1 MSSPA
6 EYSGHP
12 HPELEETQGQEKRAK
27 IDGAQPPPSA
37 GAGGGGPP
45 PLPSPLPPSGAG
57 PYGGGGG
64 YPHHHAAA
72 HHHGGYYGYPPSQ
85 HEYGASPGGGQGG
98 YHGGPPPPHDY
109 YGYHPHHPHSGY
121 GGDYGPPPPHGHGG
135 SPGYYSQQP
144 PPPTPPRHHQQGS
157 YGGAPSPQF
166 GVQPRIGN
174 YGEGGGGGGESF
186 DSRPEKPSGE
196 AGDRQQQPAQPPGLG
211 SPSGQP
217 QGALDSRSPEGSR
230 NLNSI
235 EERMAGSPSGS
246 VVEGSSPKVEPPSSS
261 EGHGAPT
268 SARPQLALQPPLT
281 EEAAA
286 AGDAAR
292 QEQEARKEEAGRA
305 GEGGGGDDAPKRD
318 GAPKS
323 EPEESKAA
331 AENQG
336 QGQGSPS
343 QQPPAGQQ
351 PPPHYEEQGYY
362 PPPHADYGP
371 PPLHGPHGHPY
382 YPPYYPP
389 PSHDQHHS
397 QAHHHQGHQG
407 PPPPI
412 HQGYADGYGAGH
424 GHPMPMA
431 HYGAPSHPPGYGPPH
446 PSQGPR
452 DPDFGRRRNKTQK
465 PLPVEALS
473 LVDQD
478 VEYCHNVD
486 RPTYLLSTPYDGGSL
501 SDRQCYVRSHFVE
514 LFVAGPEDTVS
525 RHSRGNQRLYDGQIG
540 LRCAY
545 CAKLRPADRAERAI
559 CYPSS
564 ISRMYQTVAD
574 MQRFH
579 FESCP
584 AIPHRIRQTYR
595 TLKTTRPRGQGSPQA
610 YWMQSARDIG
620 LVDTNVDGGNKQN
633 IKVGS
638 MQLLDMQ
645 LKVESGLTVTED
657 GRLRAEA
664 HAYGHAPPPPANQ
677 GMGNQGNAAPPLQPP
692 QQQPPQGGGPAGA
705 PGAPPSTVS
714 FPVKHEYPPAGYG
727 GPGEY
732 GPAPHLPHGD
742 GQGYGAPP
750 PPGGYGG
757 PAPQSMAAGLAPP
770 LPPPSLAPPIKMEE
784 GSSSGAAVVSSPGSD
799 TECPKS
805 ALSTPESPVDRKVQ
819 HGGGGAGGA
828 QADDAEMLLLLKNNT
843 PDSSPQEDDSGAGRG
858 ASMEGAP
865 VLENCAV

>member
-27 IDGAQPPPSA
+27 IDGGAQQPQQPPSA
-37 GAGGGGPP
+37 GGGGGGGQPP
-45 PLPSPLPPSGAG
+45 QLPSGGA

-64 YPHHHAAA
+64 YPHHAAA
-72 HHHGGYYGYPPSQ
+72 HPHHGGYYGYPPS

-109 YGYHPHHPHSGY
+109 YGYHPHHPHHPGY
-121 GGDYGPPPPHGHGG
+121 GGEYGPPPPHGG
-135 SPGYYSQQP
+135 SPGYYSQASQQP
-144 PPPTPPRHHQQGS
+144 PPQRHHPQG
-157 YGGAPSPQF
+157 YGGGAPQF
-166 GVQPRIGN
+166 GVQPRIGH
-174 YGEGGGGGGESF
+174 YGEGGGGRGESF
-186 DSRPEKPSGE
+186 ESRPEKPSGE
-196 AGDRQQQPAQPPGLG
+196 GAADRQQPAQPPGLG
-211 SPSGQP
+211 GVDSPSGQQ

-230 NLNSI
+230 NLNNI
-235 EERMAGSPSGS
+235 EERMAGSPSVGG
-246 VVEGSSPKVEPPSSS
+246 GSSPKTEPPSS
-261 EGHGAPT
+261 EGEGTP
-268 SARPQLALQPPLT
+268 SAQRPQLALQPPLT

-292 QEQEARKEEAGRA
+292 QEHKARKEEAGQK
-305 GEGGGGDDAPKRD
+305 GEGGGEDAPKRD

-323 EPEESKAA
+323 ESEDPKAA
-331 AENQG
+331 SEG
-336 QGQGSPS
+336 QVRGGAP
-343 QQPPAGQQ
+343 QPPAGQQ
-351 PPPHYEEQGYY
+351 PRQQQPPHYDDQGYY
-362 PPPHADYGP
+362 PPPPHGDYGP
-371 PPLHGPHGHPY
+371 PPMHGHHY

-389 PSHDQHHS
+389 PSHDQH
-397 QAHHHQGHQG
+397 QAHHPQG

-412 HQGYADGYGAGH
+412 HQGYADGYGG
-424 GHPMPMA
+424 GHPLA
-431 HYGAPSHPPGYGPPH
+431 HYGAPAPPPGYGPPPH
-446 PSQGPR
+446 PSQPR

-465 PLPVEALS
+465 ALPAEAAR

-478 VEYCHNVD
+478 VEYCHNTD

-514 LFVAGPEDTVS
+514 LFIAGPEDTVS
-525 RHSRGNQRLYDGQIG
+525 RHSRGNQRLFEGQIG

-584 AIPHRIRQTYR
+584 AIPQRIRQIYR
-595 TLKTTRPRGQGSPQA
+595 SLKTTRPRGQGSPQA
-610 YWMQSARDIG
+610 YWAQSARDIG
-620 LVDTNVDGGNKQN
+620 LTDTNVDGGKKQN

-638 MQLLDMQ
+638 MQLLSMQ

-664 HAYGHAPPPPANQ
+664 MQYGHAPPPPANQ
-677 GMGNQGNAAPPLQPP
+677 GSSAAAP
-692 QQQPPQGGGPAGA
+692 QQQQQQQQPQGGGQAGA
-705 PGAPPSTVS
+705 SGTPPSTVS
-714 FPVKHEYPPAGYG
+714 FPVKHEYPAAAGYG

-732 GPAPHLPHGD
+732 GSVPPLPHGD
-742 GQGYGAPP
+742 GR
-750 PPGGYGG
+750 GYGG
-757 PAPQSMAAGLAPP
+757 PAPAPGGYVGPAPQTAAGLAPP
-770 LPPPSLAPPIKMEE
+770 LLPPPLAPPVNKMEE
-784 GSSSGAAVVSSPGSD
+784 GGGGAAVVSSPGSD
-799 TECPKS
+799 TEGPKS
-805 ALSTPESPVDRKVQ
+805 ALSTPSSPGDRKVQ
-819 HGGGGAGGA
+819 GGGAGGGGA
-828 QADDAEMLLLLKNNT
+828 QADDAEMLLLLKNT
-843 PDSSPQEDDSGAGRG
+843 PDTSPQEDDAGAGRG

-865 VLENCAV
+865 VLENCTV

>member
-12 HPELEETQGQEKRAK
+12 HPGPELEETQGQEKRAK
-27 IDGAQPPPSA
+27 IDGGAQQPQPPSA
-37 GAGGGGPP
+37 GGGGQPP
-45 PLPSPLPPSGAG
+45 PLPSAGAG

-64 YPHHHAAA
+64 YPHHAAA
-72 HHHGGYYGYPPSQ
+72 HHHHGGYYGYPPS

-109 YGYHPHHPHSGY
+109 YGYHHPHPGY
-121 GGDYGPPPPHGHGG
+121 GGEYGPPPPHGG

-144 PPPTPPRHHQQGS
+144 PPQRHQQQG
-157 YGGAPSPQF
+157 YGGGAPQF
-166 GVQPRIGN
+166 GVQPRVGH
-174 YGEGGGGGGESF
+174 YGEGGGGRGGSF

-196 AGDRQQQPAQPPGLG
+196 GTADRQQPAQQPGLG

-230 NLNSI
+230 NLNNI

-246 VVEGSSPKVEPPSSS
+246 MVGGTSPKTEPPSS
-261 EGHGAPT
+261 EG
-268 SARPQLALQPPLT
+268 QLALQPPLT

-286 AGDAAR
+286 AGAAAR
-292 QEQEARKEEAGRA
+292 QEQEARKGEVDQK
-305 GEGGGGDDAPKRD
+305 GEGGGEDSPKRD

-331 AENQG
+331 SESQSQVQG
-336 QGQGSPS
+336 APP
-343 QQPPAGQQ
+343 QPPAGGQQPHQQ
-351 PPPHYEEQGYY
+351 PPPPHYDDRGYY
-362 PPPHADYGP
+362 PPPPPHGDYGP
-371 PPLHGPHGHPY
+371 PPMHGHHY

-389 PSHDQHHS
+389 PSHDQH
-397 QAHHHQGHQG
+397 QAHHHQG

-412 HQGYADGYGAGH
+412 HQGYADGYGGA
-424 GHPMPMA
+424 HPM
-431 HYGAPSHPPGYGPPH
+431 HYGAPAPPLGYGPPH
-446 PSQGPR
+446 SSPPR

-465 PLPVEALS
+465 ALPAEAAR

-478 VEYCHNVD
+478 VEYCHNTD
-486 RPTYLLSTPYDGGSL
+486 RPTYLLATPYDGGSL

-514 LFVAGPEDTVS
+514 LFIAGPEDTVS
-525 RHSRGNQRLYDGQIG
+525 RHSRGNQRLFEGQIG

-584 AIPHRIRQTYR
+584 AIPQRIRQIYR
-595 TLKTTRPRGQGSPQA
+595 SLKTTRPRGQGSPQA
-610 YWMQSARDIG
+610 YWAQSARDIG
-620 LVDTNVDGGNKQN
+620 LVDTNVDGGKKQN

-638 MQLLDMQ
+638 MQLLSMQ

-677 GMGNQGNAAPPLQPP
+677 GSAAAAPEPP
-692 QQQPPQGGGPAGA
+692 SQQQPQERGPAGA
-705 PGAPPSTVS
+705 GATPPSTVT
-714 FPVKHEYPPAGYG
+714 FPVKHEYPASAGYG

-732 GPAPHLPHGD
+732 GSVPPLPHGD
-742 GQGYGAPP
+742 GQGYGGGTDPS
-750 PPGGYGG
+750 PGGYVG
-757 PAPQSMAAGLAPP
+757 PTAPQTAAGLAPP
-770 LPPPSLAPPIKMEE
+770 LLPPSLAPTVNKME
-784 GSSSGAAVVSSPGSD
+784 GDGGAAVVSSPGSD
-799 TECPKS
+799 TEGPKS
-805 ALSTPESPVDRKVQ
+805 ALSTPSSPGDRKVQ
-819 HGGGGAGGA
+819 GGGAAGGGA
-828 QADDAEMLLLLKNNT
+828 QADDAEMLLLLKNT
-843 PDSSPQEDDSGAGRG
+843 PDSSPQEDDAGAGRG